1 MVWVCL
7 SLGTPLGDP
16 IELGAVSSV
25 FDRRSHGGPVTL
37 MASKGFLGHTEPAA
51 GVVSLIMAATSLQSS
66 AAFPIMH
73 LRTLNPHLAAIMAGS
88 SGGVTL
94 PRQSRA
100 LPQAG
105 QALASTGISSF
116 AFQGTNAHA
125 VLQASPTAVAGPP
138 AMAALTWQPRRQ
150 WVLPPAHCLIKHC
163 MPGEQPNKAMFACK
177 LVQPA
182 LAFLWEHQVMD
193 RSLFPGAGYFEMA
206 LAATRTLHGTAN
218 LHSAEDCLTQVAIP
232 APLVLPSSSAAAGL
246 VLTCSVDMGTQM
258 INIASAAAQGSQS
271 IHMRCQISQAQKSHQ
286 TGADSTACVTS
297 APDAL
302 MKQLIADDSQ
312 QQLSFAE
319 AQPAA
324 QASIAPAVATTQ
336 QDSGFWHHPA
346 RFDSFLQLGQL
357 FLDSTP
363 DGIHVPAGVNC
374 LSMPGKM
381 DTAQSMFGHCQPSGI
396 ALSSDYALA
405 DHQASSCCQIQGMQ
419 AKLIT
424 AARSSTAAAATAEGA
439 QQDDTSAE
447 VLYEVA
453 WLVDHQSQA
462 EADFSG
468 CSGASVPISGQTPA
482 MACAHALAMLQ
493 DCMSKVPQSHLT
505 LTGSSGLVGS
515 SNSTMQAVAGAF
527 RTAAEEVHAPVTVL
541 ESAGYQGACQTLYLA
556 TVTPLCQGTRLQ
568 PSAYL
573 LLHANCSCCIIWHK

>member
-1 MVWVCL
+1 MLWVCL
-7 SLGTPLGDP
+7 SSGTPLGDP

-51 GVVSLIMAATSLQSS
+51 GVVSLIMATTGLQNS

-73 LRTLNPHLAAIMAGS
+73 LRTLNPHIAAIMAGS

-94 PRQSRA
+94 PRQGGA

-105 QALASTGISSF
+105 HALAGTGISSF

-125 VLQASPTAVAGPP
+125 VLQACPTAVAGFP
-138 AMAALTWQPRRQ
+138 AVATLTWQPRRQ

-163 MPGEQPNKAMFACK
+163 MPAEQPNKAMFACK
-177 LVQPA
+177 LLQPA

-206 LAATRTLHGTAN
+206 LAAMRTLHGTAN
-218 LHSAEDCLTQVAIP
+218 LHSAEDCLTHVTIP
-232 APLVLPSSSAAAGL
+232 APLVLPSTSAAAGT

-258 INIASAAAQGSQS
+258 IINIASAAAHGLQS
-271 IHMRCQISQAQKSHQ
+271 VHMRCRASQAQKPHR
-286 TGADSTACVTS
+286 TGADSTACVTY
-297 APDAL
+297 APDAM
-302 MKQLIADDSQ
+302 MKLLIAVDSC

-319 AQPAA
+319 ARPAA
-324 QASIAPAVATTQ
+324 QASTAPAVATTQ

-357 FLDSTP
+357 FLDSRP

-374 LSMPGKM
+374 LIMPGEM
-381 DTAQSMFGHCQPSGI
+381 DTAESMFGHCQPSGVP
-396 ALSSDYALA
+396 LSSDYVLA
-405 DHQASSCCQIQGMQ
+405 DRQASSCCQIQGMQ

-424 AARSSTAAAATAEGA
+424 AAQSSTAAAATAEGA
-439 QQDDTSAE
+439 QQDDSSAQ

-453 WLVDHQSQA
+453 WLVDHQSKA
-462 EADFSG
+462 EAKFSG
-468 CSGASVPISGQTPA
+468 CSGASVPISGHTPA
-482 MACAHALAMLQ
+482 MACAHALAVLQ
-493 DCMSKVPQSHLT
+493 DCMSKVPQSPLT
-505 LTGSSGLVGS
+505 LTGSSHCGVVEI

-527 RTAAEEVHAPVTVL
+527 RTAAVEVHAPVTVL
-541 ESAGYQGACQTLYLA
+541 ESAGYEGACQTLYLA
-556 TVTPLCQGTRLQ
+556 TVAPVCHQYAF
-568 PSAYL
+568 SL
-573 LLHANCSCCIIWHK
+573 LLVMS

>member
-1 MVWVCL
+1 MVWMCL
-7 SLGTPLGDP
+7 SSGTPLGDP

-51 GVVSLIMAATSLQSS
+51 GVVSLIMAATSLQNS

-73 LRTLNPHLAAIMAGS
+73 LRTLNPHIAAIMAGS

-94 PRQSRA
+94 PRQGGA
-100 LPQAG
+100 LPQGA
-105 QALASTGISSF
+105 QSLASTGISSF

-138 AMAALTWQPRRQ
+138 AVAAVAWQPRRQ

-163 MPGEQPNKAMFACK
+163 MPGEQCNKAMFACK
-177 LVQPA
+177 LLQPA

-206 LAATRTLHGTAN
+206 LAAMRTLHGSAN

-232 APLVLPSSSAAAGL
+232 AALVLPSSAPAGGV
-246 VLTCSVDMGTQM
+246 VLTCSVDIGTQM
-258 INIASAAAQGSQS
+258 ISIASAAARGLQS
-271 IHMRCQISQAQKSHQ
+271 VHMRCKMSQAQKSHHK
-286 TGADSTACVTS
+286 GADSTACVTTV
-297 APDAL
+297 PDAL
-302 MKQLIADDSQ
+302 MKLLIADQSR
-312 QQLSFAE
+312 QQLSLAE

-357 FLDSTP
+357 FLGSKP
-363 DGIHVPAGVNC
+363 DGIHVPAGVDC
-374 LSMPGKM
+374 LSMPSKL
-381 DTAQSMFGHCQPSGI
+381 DTAESMFGHCQPSGV
-396 ALSSDYALA
+396 ALSSNYALA
-405 DHQASSCCQIQGMQ
+405 NHQVSNCCQIQGMQ

-424 AARSSTAAAATAEGA
+424 AARSSSTAATAEAA
-439 QQDDTSAE
+439 QQDDSTGE
-447 VLYEVA
+447 VLYELA
-453 WLVDHQSQA
+453 WLVDHQLKA
-462 EADFSG
+462 ADDVNG
-468 CSGASVPISGQTPA
+468 CSGASVPISGHTPA
-482 MACAHALAMLQ
+482 MACAHALAVLQ

-505 LTGSSGLVGS
+505 LTGSSGLARSNNGS
-515 SNSTMQAVAGAF
+515 MQAVAGTF
-527 RTAAEEVHAPVTVL
+527 RTAAVEVHAPVTVL
-541 ESAGYQGACQTLYLA
+541 ESAAYQGACRTLRLA
-556 TVTPLCQGTRLQ
+556 AAA
-568 PSAYL
+568 PSC
-573 LLHANCSCCIIWHK
+573 H